1 MPNWCYNGL
10 TIEGNPDLVN
20 DLVRMMNR
28 PFVMIHDNWNMETKE
43 MEVKQTTYPNPVFA
57 FHNIW
62 NHRQE
67 NIDDLEYVK
76 QSPKTKASLDD
87 MAAWHKEIEETA
99 KISNDWYNWNIR
111 NWGTKWDVAVSAD
124 DKYPDTY
131 MEGPTPNG
139 ENLVVYY
146 NFNTAWSP
154 PFPAMEKLSA
164 QYPSLLLTL
173 SYEEE
178 TGWGGEAEFLRGEHI
193 SISEY
198 DNKCRDCDSE
208 NTLDYCENDC
218 GEICSAC
225 NYMGEADLEAVA
237 ECQTH
242 KIYLDENHVPTYRKE
257 ALDNA
262 TRSI

>member
-1 MPNWCYNGL
+1 MPNWVYNGL
-10 TIEGNPDLVN
+10 TIEGNPELIN
-20 DLVRMMNR
+20 DLVRQMNK
-28 PFVMIHDNWNMETKE
+28 PFVKLHDNWNPQTGK
-43 MEVKQTTYPNPVFA
+43 MEVSQTTYPNPVFA

-76 QSPKTKASLDD
+76 QSDHSLP
-87 MAAWHKEIEETA
+87 MKEQLQF
-99 KISNDWYNWNIR
+99 KGNNWYDWNVR
-111 NWGTKWDVAVSAD
+111 NWGTKWDVAVSD
-124 DKYPDTY
+124 DEKYPDTY

-154 PFPAMEKLSA
+154 AFPALEKLSA
-164 QYPSLLLTL
+164 QYPSLLFTL

-178 TGWGGEAEFLRGEHI
+178 TGWGGECEFLRGEMI
-193 SISEY
+193 SQSEY
-198 DNKCRDCDSE
+198 ENKCRDCDSE

-218 GEICSAC
+218 GEICSSC
-225 NYMGEADLEAVA
+225 NYMGEADLECVA

-242 KIYLDENHVPTYRKE
+242 KIYLDSEHVPNYRMEQIK
-257 ALDNA
+257 
-262 TRSI
+262 